1 MSYQS
6 THIQIM
12 DMTFSK
18 DVSIAEFEQ
27 WLAEVENFLHH
38 QQNFALVMQ
47 SLDGTTF
54 PEEYRQ
60 VQAAWYKKIKSNFLN
75 IVWDW
80 CGLRLMMQ
88 ISNA

>member
-27 WLAEVENFLHH
+27 WLTEVENFCIINKILH
-38 QQNFALVMQ
+38 
-47 SLDGTTF
+47 
-54 PEEYRQ
+54 
-60 VQAAWYKKIKSNFLN
+60 W
-75 IVWDW
+75 
-80 CGLRLMMQ
+80 
-88 ISNA
+88 